1 MSDYYDVIVAGGSI
15 SGLLAAREIAAAG
28 LSVAVLEEDS
38 EIGTPEHCGGL
49 VSTGGIQNLGII
61 PSSKAIENEIRC
73 AKIFSPSKCFELNAE
88 KQKVI
93 VLDRRAFDKQIA
105 FHAQKMGAEIKV
117 KCSMLSIC
125 GGKKTAD
132 YNNNNNNNANCDS
145 SNRNCYTIKTSEG
158 PLSCNYFVDAR
169 GVGSIVQRNRHGVLQ
184 SAQYEVY
191 APWIDR
197 DTVEVKFDKD
207 RYPGFFAWVIPIG
220 SGRGKVGVA
229 GKSINVVNALKSY
242 MDSKDGKYSVVRKVY
257 APIWIMGPIG
267 NFISGRTMIIG
278 DAAGQTKPTT
288 AGGIYTC
295 GMGGIL
301 AGRAITES
309 VEKNDDNLLK
319 EYEKNWFSLFKVEFE
334 KMLLVRKLLERLDN
348 KAIDELFSTISG
360 TDLQDV
366 SKTGDFDFHSTA
378 LSRVLDTKGAAKIM
392 KAVFGNEIR
401 RLLSI

>member
-49 VSTGGIQNLGII
+49 VSIGGIQNLGII
-61 PSSKAIENEIRC
+61 PSSKAIENKIKY
-73 AKIFSPSKCFELNAE
+73 AKILSPSKCFELNAE

-93 VLDRRAFDKQIA
+93 VLDRRVFDKQIA
-105 FHAQKMGAEIKV
+105 FQAQKMGAEIKV

-125 GGKKTAD
+125 GKKNSFDYD
-132 YNNNNNNNANCDS
+132 YNNNADYDGNH
-145 SNRNCYTIKTSEG
+145 YVVKTSEG
-158 PLSCNYFVDAR
+158 RLTCNYFVDAR
-169 GVGSIVQRNRHGVLQ
+169 GVGSIIQRNRHGVLQ

-197 DTVEVKFDKD
+197 DTVEVKFDNE
-207 RYPGFFAWVIPIG
+207 RYPGFFAWIIPTG
-220 SGRGKVGVA
+220 SGKAKVGVA
-229 GKSINVVNALKSY
+229 GKSINAVNALKSY

-267 NFISGRTMIIG
+267 NFISSHTIIIG

-301 AGRAITES
+301 AGRAITKS
-309 VEKNDDNLLK
+309 IEKNDDNLLN
-319 EYEKNWFSLFKVEFE
+319 EYEKNWFSLFKGEFE
-334 KMLLVRKLLERLDN
+334 RMLLVRKLLERLDN
-348 KAIDELFSTISG
+348 KAIDELFSTISE
-360 TDLQDV
+360 TQLQDI

-378 LSRVLDTKGAAKIM
+378 LSKILDTKGAAKII
-392 KAVFGNEIR
+392 KAVLNNEIR
-401 RLLSI
+401 RLLSN